1 MSPVPTLVCALLLCG
16 APPHATGPTEP
27 GSQPRA
33 AALVPADGGPD
44 PGTVPV
50 SDEYGSDR
58 GRPPPT
64 GEPEP
69 DPSPSVP
76 RSAASPTPGTA
87 SESPREAT
95 PVVRHVASPEPA
107 ATASGALGRV
117 STGLLAVLALLV
129 LGLRL
134 SVGWPRFPEP
144 YLGRRRR
151 PSARRFG

>member
-16 APPHATGPTEP
+16 APPHATEPAAP
-27 GSQPRA
+27 GSQPWPA
-33 AALVPADGGPD
+33 SLVLADSGPG
-44 PGTVPV
+44 PVLV

-58 GRPPPT
+58 GRPSPT
-64 GEPEP
+64 SEPEP
-69 DPSPSVP
+69 EPSPSAA
-76 RSAASPTPGTA
+76 RDAASPTPGAA
-87 SESPREAT
+87 SEPPREAA
-95 PVVRHVASPEPA
+95 PVVRYVTSPEPTV
-107 ATASGALGRV
+107 TASGTLGRV